1 MTPILIN
8 HKHDALYLLDTD
20 HITLLQ
26 YNNARLLAR
35 CNQEA
40 ETDVVVS
47 IISYEEQFR
56 GWLNTIS
63 QAKTPDRFTLA
74 YLSLSEFERFYC
86 KFRVLSFD
94 IRAASIYETLRKTHR
109 RSGKMDLRIA
119 AIALAVNA
127 TLVTRNTQDFIS
139 IANLRLDNWI

>member
-1 MTPILIN
+1 MP
-8 HKHDALYLLDTD
+8 LYLLDTD
-20 HITLLQ
+20 HIKLLQ

-35 CNQEA
+35 YRQEA

-56 GWLNTIS
+56 GWLTTIN
-63 QAKTPDRFTLA
+63 QAKTSERFVLA

-86 KFRVLSFD
+86 KLRVLSFD
-94 IRAASIYETLRKTHR
+94 SKAAFIYETLRKTHR
-109 RSGKMDLRIA
+109 RAGKMDLRIA
-119 AIALAVNA
+119 ATALAVDA

-139 IANLRLDNWI
+139 ITNLRLDN

>member
-1 MTPILIN
+1 MP
-8 HKHDALYLLDTD
+8 LYLLDTD

-26 YNNARLLAR
+26 HNNARLLAR
-35 CNQEA
+35 CSKEDEA
-40 ETDVVVS
+40 DVVVS

-56 GWLNTIS
+56 GWLNLIS
-63 QAKTPDRFTLA
+63 KAKTPDRFDSA

-86 KFRVLSFD
+86 RFRLLSFD
-94 IRAASIYETLRKTHR
+94 AKAAYIYESLRKLHR

-119 AIALAVNA
+119 AIALSINA

-139 IANLRLDNWI
+139 IANLRLENWA